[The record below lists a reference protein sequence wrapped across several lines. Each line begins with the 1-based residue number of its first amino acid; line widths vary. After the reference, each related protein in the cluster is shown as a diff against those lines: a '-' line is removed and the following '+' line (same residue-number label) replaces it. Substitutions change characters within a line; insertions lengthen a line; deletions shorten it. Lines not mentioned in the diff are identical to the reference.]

1 MWSLILSII
10 HSPSFPMELH
20 QTSIAGMVEWMGRR
34 GKQMQSSMSSVT
46 TCSMKYEME
55 KEKDEMDDR
64 EDVESA

>member
-1 MWSLILSII
+1 
-10 HSPSFPMELH
+10 MELH

>member
-1 MWSLILSII
+1 
-10 HSPSFPMELH
+10 
-20 QTSIAGMVEWMGRR
+20 MVEWMGRR